1 MEKVVEKFG
10 TGRANYSPIWKIVQM
25 FFDGEEYMVYSS
37 TQKVPQMWNGD
48 DGEIHSSKFM
58 ATNRSLENE
67 MLQSWR

>member
-1 MEKVVEKFG
+1 
-10 TGRANYSPIWKIVQM
+10 VQM

-48 DGEIHSSKFM
+48 DGEIHTSKFM